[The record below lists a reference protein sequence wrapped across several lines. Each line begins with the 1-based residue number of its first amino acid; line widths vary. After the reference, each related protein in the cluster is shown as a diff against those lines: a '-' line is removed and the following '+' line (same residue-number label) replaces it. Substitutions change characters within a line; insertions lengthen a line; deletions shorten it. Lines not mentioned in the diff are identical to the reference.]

1 MKIVTSGL
9 VFLDIDAYAGC
20 VAYAELLRLQGQD
33 AVAFSSATMN
43 QSISRTIRSWKAPFT
58 TTYKDNSNNTFII
71 VDVSEPEYLERHVD
85 MNRIEE
91 VIDHHVGH
99 EEYWEKRLGVKSNIE
114 FIGSVC
120 TQIYE
125 KWIEADLFDS
135 MSKTSARLLVSGILD
150 NTLNFKAKVT
160 TPRDRAAYEHLL
172 KIAELPDDW
181 TAQYFSE
188 CQKAILDDVENS
200 LKNDTKIMQFKN
212 MGNTNLTV
220 GQLVIWD
227 AKEVIGDYRSLI
239 QKTLQKKSE
248 DWLVNIVSISD
259 GKSYFLASNK
269 TVENWA
275 KNILGVRFSD
285 KIASSDRLWL
295 RKEIFKQ
302 DQSHGA
308 I

>member
-1 MKIVTSGL
+1 MKIVTSCL

-33 AVAFSSATMN
+33 ATAFSSATMN
-43 QSISRTIRSWKAPFT
+43 QSISQTIRSWKTPFT
-58 TTYKDNSNNTFII
+58 TTYKDNSNNAFVI
-71 VDVSEPEYLERHVD
+71 VDVSEPENFEKYVD

-91 VIDHHVGH
+91 VIDHHIGH
-99 EEYWEKRLGVKSNIE
+99 EEFWKKRLGVKSNIE

-125 KWIEADLFDS
+125 KWIEANQIDS

-150 NTLNFKAKVT
+150 NTLDFKAKVT
-160 TPRDRAAYEHLL
+160 THRDRAAYEHLL
-172 KIAELPDDW
+172 KIADLPDDW
-181 TAQYFSE
+181 TSQYFSE
-188 CQKAILDDVENS
+188 CQKAILDDVENA
-200 LKNDTKIMQFKN
+200 LKNDTKMMQFKN
-212 MGNTNLTV
+212 MRNGNLAV

-227 AKEVIGDYRSLI
+227 AKQVIGEYRSVVE
-239 QKTLQKKSE
+239 KTMQKKSE
-248 DWLVNIVSISD
+248 YWFVNIVSISD

-275 KNILGVRFSD
+275 KNILGAFFSD

-302 DQSHGA
+302 DQLHGA